1 MLNNSQDLPVLDA
14 RPRPFSAS
22 ITRVVYTA
30 GTLPLPAPPY
40 IIYIQS
46 SCSTLS
52 TSHRFIVSL
61 SLTETSLVDAVGS
74 LCKSLQGLLSSD
86 CFFFFFFFFFLA
98 KRN

>member
-22 ITRVVYTA
+22 ITRVVY
-30 GTLPLPAPPY
+30 TLPLPAPPY

-52 TSHRFIVSL
+52 TSHRFIVST
-61 SLTETSLVDAVGS
+61 LTETSLVDAVGS